1 MSVLRV
7 GVRLL
12 LLAGA
17 AATTTLLARS
27 ALERKVGRRVDDAI
41 GALAALTRALPAPR
55 EVDTSPALPPMPASL
70 ASAIASTIASSAAD
84 PPTVPTAP
92 PAPPTAG
99 PKRPPPR
106 PSAER
111 GPRSVPVSRAEVD
124 AAIANKCGGV
134 RATPARDD
142 DGVPIGF
149 ALRNVGALARFGVQE
164 GDVLVAAAGHA
175 LRTPDEAFAALGA
188 LKDADR
194 VTFVLRRGGATY
206 GVTLALDE

>member
-1 MSVLRV
+1 MSVARV

-27 ALERKVGRRVDDAI
+27 ALERKVDRRVDDAI
-41 GALAALTRALPAPR
+41 GALAALTRALPAPHD
-55 EVDTSPALPPMPASL
+55 VDTSPALPPMPASL

-84 PPTVPTAP
+84 PPTP
-92 PAPPTAG
+92 PPPPGPTAG
-99 PKRPPPR
+99 PKRPTPR
-106 PSAER
+106 PAAER
-111 GPRSVPVSRAEVD
+111 GPGAVAVSRAEVD
-124 AAIANKCGGV
+124 AAIASRCGGV

-188 LKDADR
+188 LKDAQR

-206 GVTLALDE
+206 GVTLALEK